1 MVRVR
6 VPASTANFGPG
17 FDSLGLAVSLYAT
30 LCFWEDE
37 DGLVIDGC
45 DDAYK
50 NENNLAVVA
59 YKKVLSR
66 LGVPFRNLGL
76 HIESD
81 IPVSRG
87 LGSSAAMIV
96 AGLLAGNAA
105 HGAKLS
111 KSTLFAL
118 AAELEGH
125 PDNVAAALFGGFT
138 ASMMQNGFPNM
149 ARYQIDPALRFL
161 ALVPDFEVSTHA
173 AREALPKNI
182 PLSDA
187 VFNVSRMGV
196 LLKALEDGDDPLISA
211 ALDDRLHQPYRAK
224 LIHSYEKVRE
234 MAHEAGCTAFYISGS
249 GSTCMCVYR
258 GQSFPARMEALV
270 STLPNNW
277 RALKLSI
284 DHEGAV
290 LLETAPCKA
299 NI

>member
-1 MVRVR
+1 MVRVK

-37 DGLVIDGC
+37 DGLKIEGC

-50 NENNLAVVA
+50 TEDNLAVVA

-66 LGVPFRNLGL
+66 LGIPFQNLGVR
-76 HIESD
+76 IDSE
-81 IPVSRG
+81 IPASRG
-87 LGSSAAMIV
+87 LGSSAALIV

-111 KSTLFAL
+111 KSTLFSL
-118 AAELEGH
+118 ATELEGH

-138 ASMMQNGFPNM
+138 ASMVQNGVPNM
-149 ARYQIDPALRFL
+149 TRYEVDPSLRFL
-161 ALVPDFEVSTHA
+161 ALVPDFEISTQA
-173 AREALPKNI
+173 ARAALPKTV

-187 VFNVSRMGV
+187 VFNLSRIGV
-196 LLKALEDGDDPLISA
+196 LLKALEQGDDPLITA

-224 LIHSYEKVRE
+224 LIPDYETVRGL
-234 MAHEAGCTAFYISGS
+234 AHDAGCTAFYISGS
-249 GSTCMCVYR
+249 GSACMCVYR
-258 GQSFPARMEALV
+258 GESFPERMKGLIAG
-270 STLPNNW
+270 LPHAW
-277 RALKLSI
+277 RAIPLSI
-284 DHEGAV
+284 DHEGAI

-299 NI
+299 NT

>member
-1 MVRVR
+1 MVRVK

-37 DGLVIDGC
+37 DGLKIEGC

-50 NENNLAVVA
+50 TENNLAVVA

-66 LGVPFRNLGL
+66 LSIPFQNLGVR
-76 HIESD
+76 IDSE

-87 LGSSAAMIV
+87 LGSSAALIV

-111 KSTLFAL
+111 KSTLFSL
-118 AAELEGH
+118 ATELEGH

-138 ASMMQNGFPNM
+138 ASMLQNGVPNM
-149 ARYQIDPALRFL
+149 ARYEIDPSLRFL
-161 ALVPDFEVSTHA
+161 ALVPDFEISTQA
-173 AREALPKNI
+173 ARASLPKTV

-187 VFNVSRMGV
+187 VFNLSRMGV
-196 LLKALEDGDDPLISA
+196 LLKALEYGDDPLIAA
-211 ALDDRLHQPYRAK
+211 ALDDKLHQPYRSK
-224 LIHSYEKVRE
+224 LIPGYETVRGF
-234 MAHEAGCTAFYISGS
+234 ALNTGCTAFYISGS
-249 GSTCMCVYR
+249 GSACMCVYR
-258 GQSFPARMEALV
+258 SESFPERMKGLIAG
-270 STLPNNW
+270 LPNNW
-277 RALKLSI
+277 HTIPLNI

-290 LLETAPCKA
+290 LLETAPCKT
-299 NI
+299 NF